1 MNDHKITNLQI
12 YEGLAVVAF
21 LEGCILAILFAYG
34 VFKCSR
40 CCRRAYVGY
49 KRERELDLENGE
61 EIELVDNTTSTL
73 RRDWR
78 AAAARNPHAA
88 APRPDAEMFDEDDL
102 RDEEVHPHELGN
114 HLESVYTSVEDSR

>member
-34 VFKCSR
+34 VFKCCR

-61 EIELVDNTTSTL
+61 EIELVDNSL
-73 RRDWR
+73 QGRWKR
-78 AAAARNPHAA
+78 AADARDQRAEAHT
-88 APRPDAEMFDEDDL
+88 PDAEVFDADDL
-102 RDEEVHPHELGN
+102 RDEEMHPHEIGN
-114 HLESVYTSVEDSR
+114 RLENTYAPVEVNR